1 MIINAESLAAVHTHT
16 HTHTHTILSNEQTLE
31 AFFVPQIKI
40 ETSKV
45 THTK

>member
-1 MIINAESLAAVHTHT
+1 MIKNAESLVAVYTHT
-16 HTHTHTILSNEQTLE
+16 NTFANEQTLV

-45 THTK
+45 THT

>member
-1 MIINAESLAAVHTHT
+1 MKNAESLAAVHTRAHT
-16 HTHTHTILSNEQTLE
+16 SVSNEQTLV

-45 THTK
+45 THT

>member
-1 MIINAESLAAVHTHT
+1 MIKNAESLAAVHTHT
-16 HTHTHTILSNEQTLE
+16 QYSSSIKKLE
-31 AFFVPQIKI
+31 AFFVPQIKL

>member
-1 MIINAESLAAVHTHT
+1 MIKNAESLAAV

>member
-1 MIINAESLAAVHTHT
+1 MIKNAENTY
-16 HTHTHTILSNEQTLE
+16 TINSNEQTLE
-31 AFFVPQIKI
+31 AFLRPQIAI

>member
-1 MIINAESLAAVHTHT
+1 MIKNAQSLVAVHTHT
-16 HTHTHTILSNEQTLE
+16 HTDTFANEQTLV

-45 THTK
+45 THT

>member
-1 MIINAESLAAVHTHT
+1 MIKNAESLAAVYTY
-16 HTHTHTILSNEQTLE
+16 TILSNEQTLE
-31 AFFVPQIKI
+31 AFFAPQIKI

>member
-1 MIINAESLAAVHTHT
+1 MIKNAESLAAA
-16 HTHTHTILSNEQTLE
+16 HTHTILSNEQTLE
-31 AFFVPQIKI
+31 AFFAPRITI